1 MNELK
6 TAPVSNA
13 LKIPHEAI
21 SVCIWLRAKTF
32 WSINCRLKF
41 IIWPKQTGLDEIEAK
56 MYTVIT

>member
-41 IIWPKQTGLDEIEAK
+41 IIWPKQTGLDEI
-56 MYTVIT
+56 